1 MTDMRKEERRMGT
14 ANDHLTDR
22 EHVAGVPLPTIDDET
37 MRARIGKAQEYTA
50 VLLRKTAAFV
60 RPDVDP
66 IVWEHGRRN
75 MALVEHGVL
84 AIVLPASEDPS
95 GWAGLGIFS
104 ASPQEVS
111 EIMDHDP
118 GVQAGIF
125 TYEVHPIRGFPGSS
139 LSA

>member
-1 MTDMRKEERRMGT
+1 MSEKEPNMETQGSGI
-14 ANDHLTDR
+14 TDR
-22 EHVAGVPLPTIDDET
+22 EHVAGARLPTVDDET
-37 MRARIGKAQEYTA
+37 MRARIGEAQAYTA
-50 VLLRKTAAFV
+50 VLLRKTDAFA

-84 AIVLPASEDPS
+84 AIVLPANEDPS
-95 GWAGLGIFS
+95 DWAGLGIFS
-104 ASPQEVS
+104 ASPPEIA

-139 LSA
+139 LPATAG

>member
-1 MTDMRKEERRMGT
+1 MIALSEKEAQSSGV
-14 ANDHLTDR
+14 TDR
-22 EHVAGVPLPTIDDET
+22 DHVAGVRLPTIDDAT
-37 MRARIGKAQEYTA
+37 MRARIGNALACTA
-50 VLLRKTAAFV
+50 VLLRKTNAFR

-84 AIVLPASEDPS
+84 AIVLPANQDPS
-95 GWAGLGIFS
+95 DWAGLGIFS
-104 ASPQEVS
+104 ASPPEVA

-139 LSA
+139 LPPPAG

>member
-1 MTDMRKEERRMGT
+1 MMGT
-14 ANDHLTDR
+14 AHDVLTDR

-37 MRARIGKAQEYTA
+37 MRTRIGRAQAYTA

-84 AIVLPASEDPS
+84 AIVLPANEDPS
-95 GWAGLGIFS
+95 DLAGLGIFS

-111 EIMDHDP
+111 EIMEHDP

-125 TYEVHPIRGFPGSS
+125 TYEVHPIRGIPGSS
-139 LSA
+139 LPA